1 MIRIGCCMMVGS
13 DWPNFFVSQS
23 FLWQTVCRASIRIYL
38 NLLILN
44 TVCRYF
50 GLSLCK
56 KGRLTFC
63 TVLMLFCVS
72 LFGAAFNAPFVVWE
86 NLIFAIVPKV
96 RNQLFKLGFHFFFF
110 LLFLEFSF
118 SLLCSCGSVRAFLFF
133 FSFFFL
139 MLLFCWPKE
148 FRIIL
153 ALYINSN
160 QHHLLS
166 PFLVFLFCRV
176 CIVAGLNCCQGS
188 NVFNMIVNEYN
199 SVANCVMMRRIIE

>member
-23 FLWQTVCRASIRIYL
+23 FLWKTVCRASIRVYL

-133 FSFFFL
+133 SFFFWCYSSVDQRSSE
-139 MLLFCWPKE
+139 LFWP
-148 FRIIL
+148 
-153 ALYINSN
+153 
-160 QHHLLS
+160 
-166 PFLVFLFCRV
+166 
-176 CIVAGLNCCQGS
+176 CISIATNTIYWAH
-188 NVFNMIVNEYN
+188 F
-199 SVANCVMMRRIIE
+199 

>member
-96 RNQLFKLGFHFFFF
+96 RNQLFKLGFHFFFSTVF
-110 LLFLEFSF
+110 R
-118 SLLCSCGSVRAFLFF
+118 VLFF
-133 FSFFFL
+133 AAVLLWVSTCISLFFFFFL